1 MGLHKTICHSILQ
14 LPSTGKL
21 MKKCI
26 SLIAAAGFSMTAMAA
41 PETFVIDGTHT
52 FPRFEY
58 SHFGFSTQIS
68 RFDTTTGTIVL
79 DRAAKTGSV
88 DVVID
93 TTSVNTGYAT
103 FNKHIQGKDFLDTAN
118 FPTITYKS
126 TKLNFA
132 GDKLASVD
140 GNLTIKGVTKPVT
153 LTVTSFHCMP
163 HPMLKKEACGANA
176 VAKIKRTEF
185 NAGKHAPNVGDELTL
200 TFAVESIK
208 E

>member
-1 MGLHKTICHSILQ
+1 
-14 LPSTGKL
+14 
-21 MKKCI
+21 MKN
-26 SLIAAAGFSMTAMAA
+26 LLAFVAAAGISLAAVAA
-41 PETFVIDGTHT
+41 PETYVIDSTHT
-52 FPRFEY
+52 APRFEY
-58 SHFGFSTQIS
+58 SHFGYSNQVS
-68 RFDTTTGTIVL
+68 RFDNTSGKIVL

-93 TTSVNTGYAT
+93 TKSVNTGYAT
-103 FNKHIQGKDFLDTAN
+103 FNSHIQGEDFLDTAK

-126 TKLNFA
+126 TKFNFS

-153 LTVTSFHCMP
+153 LTVTSFQCMP
-163 HPMLKKEACGANA
+163 HPMLKKDACGANA

-185 NAGKHAPNVGDELTL
+185 NAGKYAPYVGDDVTL
-200 TFAVESIK
+200 SFAIESVK